1 MDSIII
7 FFEICKEAVSLTLT
21 DKVEAELKEALQKAD
36 ALRQSILK
44 KAFEGRLL
52 TEKELEATRREE
64 DWEPAGKLLEK
75 IRLEKG
81 K

>member
-1 MDSIII
+1 M
-7 FFEICKEAVSLTLT
+7 TLT